1 MPDEIDN
8 TDIITGA
15 HQSSELRQN
24 LEEGIHFV
32 IVTAQS
38 WNLLHAWYG
47 GGPAITRTAVM
58 EGLAPNTKRPRVM
71 LYPMKLEV
79 CWSGKPLEIKTLEA
93 EKSVSAASGS
103 AADALMEFL
112 CGVLQVVQGCQEQAG

>member
-1 MPDEIDN
+1 MPDAIDN
-8 TDIITGA
+8 SDIITGA
-15 HQSSELRQN
+15 YQSSELRQN
-24 LEEGIHFV
+24 LEEGTHFV

-38 WNLLHAWYG
+38 WNLLHTWYG

-93 EKSVSAASGS
+93 EKSVSGAARGPL
-103 AADALMEFL
+103 DTP
-112 CGVLQVVQGCQEQAG
+112 GGRR